1 MSPVPGLHHVTAVC
15 SDPQDNLDFYTRTLG
30 QKLVKKTVNFDDP
43 GTYHLY
49 YGDRTGTP
57 GTIMTFFPFVGA
69 GQGRAGN
76 GMASAVAYATDTAG
90 FDIWTERLTRD
101 STDFEG
107 PEERFGTRVI
117 TLADPDRLSVEI
129 VETDEMAPG
138 GFHSVTLCLADTDPT
153 ARLLTAVM
161 GYEEVEEEAG
171 PGRSRLRLRAPGG
184 DRGSVVDLL
193 REDTAAIGQP
203 GAGTIH
209 HVAFRA
215 RDAEEQ
221 LDWQDRLRA
230 AGIAVTP
237 VIDRQYFTAIYFR
250 EPGGVLFE
258 IATDPPGFAIDEPED
273 ALGRNLMLPD
283 RYEPD
288 RARIERILPPL
299 SEPA

>member
-1 MSPVPGLHHVTAVC
+1 MSAVPGLHHVTAVC
-15 SDPQDNLDFYTRTLG
+15 SDPQGNLDFYTRRLG

-69 GQGRAGN
+69 GPGRAGT

-90 FDIWTERLTRD
+90 LDTWMERLAHD
-101 STDFEG
+101 AINFDG
-107 PEERFGTRVI
+107 PEERFGSRVI

-129 VETDEMAPG
+129 AETDHMASD
-138 GFHSVTLCLADTDPT
+138 GFHSVTLCLVDTEPT
-153 ARLLTAVM
+153 ARLLTGVM
-161 GYEEVEEEAG
+161 GYEELGDETG

-184 DRGSVVDLL
+184 EKGSVVDLL
-193 REDTAAIGQP
+193 REDNAVIGRP

-215 RDAEEQ
+215 RNAEEQ
-221 LDWQDRLRA
+221 LEWREGLRA

-237 VIDRQYFTAIYFR
+237 VIDRQYFKAIYFR

-258 IATDPPGFAIDEPED
+258 IATDPPGFAIDEPEA

-288 RARIERILPPL
+288 RARIERLLPPL
-299 SEPA
+299 SESA